1 MRRVVAIAAAAL
13 VLATGADARP
23 PNACALLTKA
33 ETARLLGSDVSTRA
47 TRIGSTSSCVWTGAS
62 GSNFALVSLDLTE
75 GADKVAFEY
84 TSQATPGAVAI
95 HRVGQMAFRVQDV
108 LWVYSGRYRLKFA
121 SFRLGSA
128 VAVETA
134 MAKLA
139 VRRL

>member
-1 MRRVVAIAAAAL
+1 MRLVVAIVLAAL
-13 VLATGADARP
+13 VVVPAADARP
-23 PNACALLTKA
+23 PNACRLLTKA
-33 ETARLLGSDVSTRA
+33 ETTRLLGSDVSTRA

-75 GADKVAFEY
+75 NADKVAFEY
-84 TSQATPGAVAI
+84 TSQATPGAVTL

-139 VRRL
+139 VKRL